1 MLVVEVFEVAPAVT
15 NRIDVTMG
23 FDGAYAPHAAAVIAA
38 VSRHANNAPFRFI
51 ILYENVSRDV
61 QERIEKTA
69 PGSTFIWREVGDE
82 DVPAFE
88 SRRHLTRATLY
99 RLGLEHL
106 APVDCERLIYLD
118 ADITVLGDL
127 RELWSMDL
135 NGSAIG
141 AVSDGY
147 LNTEHFDGKR
157 FHQTWG
163 LPEGEYFNAG
173 ILLIDLKKVREGALF
188 TKAMHFAAEHDE
200 DLPYNDQDALNWT
213 FWQSWTSLP
222 VAWNV
227 QASHLQDWAVNVQP
241 QHRRLGNAYPA
252 IVHFTGPEKPWIKDG
267 YHPWSW
273 VYWESLKHTD
283 FLREVSEKQGFSFV
297 DRARLRARWI
307 RKGPRRVR
315 KSRGPVSNN
324 EHGGSLK

>member
-1 MLVVEVFEVAPAVT
+1 MVKVREMAPAVT

-38 VSRHANNAPFRFI
+38 VSRHADNAPFRFI

-61 QERIEKTA
+61 QERIEKNA
-69 PGSTFIWREVGDE
+69 PGSSFIWREVGDE

-106 APVDCERLIYLD
+106 APADCERLIYLD

-127 RELWSMDL
+127 RDLWSMDL
-135 NGSAIG
+135 KGCALG
-141 AVSDGY
+141 AVADGY
-147 LNTEHFDGKR
+147 LNTDHFEGKT
-157 FHQTWG
+157 FHQTWD

-173 ILLIDLKKVREGALF
+173 ILLIDLTKVRKEALF

-200 DLPYNDQDALNWT
+200 GLPYNDQDALNWT
-213 FWQSWTSLP
+213 FWQSWQPLP
-222 VAWNV
+222 VSWNV
-227 QASHLQDWAVNVQP
+227 QASHLQDWAVAEQP
-241 QHRRLGNAYPA
+241 VHRRLGGAYPD

-273 VYWESLKHTD
+273 VYWDSLKRTD
-283 FLREVSEKQGFSFV
+283 FLREVSGKQGFRII
-297 DRARLRARWI
+297 DRLRLRARWM
-307 RKGPRRVR
+307 RKHPGRLMQKKR
-315 KSRGPVSNN
+315 SAS
-324 EHGGSLK
+324 HDHISGSSQ

>member
-1 MLVVEVFEVAPAVT
+1 MDKLLEVAPAVT

-38 VSRHANNAPFRFI
+38 VSRNAAHAPFRFI

-61 QERIEKTA
+61 QERIETTA

-106 APVDCERLIYLD
+106 APADCERLIYLD

-135 NGSAIG
+135 NGAAIG
-141 AVSDGY
+141 AVADGY
-147 LNTEHFDGKR
+147 LNTEHFDGKK
-157 FHQTWG
+157 FHQAWG
-163 LPEGEYFNAG
+163 LSQGEYFNAG
-173 ILLIDLKKVREGALF
+173 ILLIDLKKVREGSLF

-200 DLPYNDQDALNWT
+200 ALPYNDQDALNWT
-213 FWQSWTSLP
+213 FWQSWAPLP
-222 VAWNV
+222 VTWNV
-227 QASHLQDWAVNVQP
+227 QASHLQDWAVTQQP
-241 QHRRLGNAYPA
+241 EHRRLGGAYPD

-273 VYWESLKHTD
+273 VYWKSLKRTD
-283 FLREVSEKQGFSFV
+283 FLREVSEKQGFSLM
-297 DRARLRARWI
+297 DRLRLRARWM
-307 RKGPRRVR
+307 RKRPRQLVQEKR
-315 KSRGPVSNN
+315 PVS
-324 EHGGSLK
+324 HDSIAGSSQ